1 MGSALLFGF
10 SPGSNPNLGEAS
22 VVIAMEQC
30 ASASPEIVSLER

>member
-22 VVIAMEQC
+22 VVTAMEHC
-30 ASASPEIVSLER
+30 ASGSAEAVTLER